1 MAKKARQQHK
11 RSPAHPKAPLGV
23 NPSKRAGKRIKP
35 SQKAFEAPYA
45 AILQRGFI

>member
-11 RSPAHPKAPLGV
+11 RSPDRTKAPLGV
-23 NPSKRAGKRIKP
+23 NPSKRVGTRIKP
-35 SQKAFEAPYA
+35 SQKAFEAPYS

>member
-11 RSPAHPKAPLGV
+11 RSPERTKAPLGV
-23 NPSKRAGKRIKP
+23 NPSKRAGKRVKP

-45 AILQRGFI
+45 AILARGFI